1 MSNEHV
7 INKEMIKSKDNI
19 EVYYDNQHKKIIIN
33 LDKNERFIQDYRYLN
48 IDLTV
53 VEILEKDKVDEYYFL
68 LPNLDYIN
76 KYEELKN
83 KKIYIIQFPEGKELS
98 YSFGKIYNIKQ
109 YEFSHLSSTKKGS
122 SGSPIFL
129 ENSSLVI
136 GIHKNTNKNKPENY
150 GNFIGPI
157 IDSIKN
163 NNKYDKIFYGE
174 NVFYEG
180 DFKNG
185 QFNGYGKL
193 VEEDFYYIG
202 QWSDSLRN
210 GKGILYKEDKKIIFE
225 GDFMNDKYHGY
236 GKIVLNNNKIYIGNF
251 LKGKFYG
258 KGKLYYE
265 DGTIEYE
272 GDFVNDYFEG
282 NGKYIYKDNSTYYG
296 EFYKNF
302 RHGKGIYYNG
312 DKSIKYE
319 GDFFMI
325 YIMGMENIYMKMVII
340 LENLI
345 RI

>member
-1 MSNEHV
+1 MDKILNNQINYNQEDVDNEAIQKNSELIKINEFLYHTCKSLCKIITSKYVGSGFLIKLYIFNEPFYCLMSNEHV

-33 LDKNERFIQDYRYLN
+33 LDKNERFIQVYRYLN

-150 GNFIGPI
+150 GNFIG
-157 IDSIKN
+157 
-163 NNKYDKIFYGE
+163 
-174 NVFYEG
+174 
-180 DFKNG
+180 
-185 QFNGYGKL
+185 
-193 VEEDFYYIG
+193 
-202 QWSDSLRN
+202 
-210 GKGILYKEDKKIIFE
+210 
-225 GDFMNDKYHGY
+225 
-236 GKIVLNNNKIYIGNF
+236 
-251 LKGKFYG
+251 
-258 KGKLYYE
+258 
-265 DGTIEYE
+265 
-272 GDFVNDYFEG
+272 
-282 NGKYIYKDNSTYYG
+282 
-296 EFYKNF
+296 
-302 RHGKGIYYNG
+302 
-312 DKSIKYE
+312 
-319 GDFFMI
+319 
-325 YIMGMENIYMKMVII
+325 
-340 LENLI
+340 
-345 RI
+345 